1 MKPFNLHI
9 ISCLWVAIMFIGVA
23 QPQDKKTQLQADK
36 KKIEEEIEYTN
47 KLLEETKET
56 KKASLDHLVIIRN
69 KVSNRQK
76 LIETIGSEIEIVEE
90 QIAINNEII
99 KDLSKDLENLREEY
113 AKMVWFAYKNR
124 SAYNKLMFIFS
135 ASDFNQA
142 YQRMKYFSQYSEY
155 RKKQAAMI
163 TSTRRQINEAIAEL
177 ESFKHQK
184 LSLLSS
190 KEQEIAMLN
199 NEKKEQNRMI
209 EGLTDKEKE
218 LVALL
223 EEKEQAAMELQR
235 EIERIIAEEMRLA
248 AEKTGSGSSSTFSLT
263 PAEKILS
270 DNFEANMGGLPWPL
284 ERGII
289 SSYFGEHPHPLLK
302 NVKTKNNGI
311 NILTDTGTKARAVF
325 AGTVTRVMSIP
336 SYNYVVMIRHGA
348 FLSVYSNLDEVYVEK
363 GDPVEIK
370 QEIGRVFTN
379 LKDNKTE
386 LHFELWKSKTLLDP
400 AKWLAGGA
408 EF

>member
-1 MKPFNLHI
+1 
-9 ISCLWVAIMFIGVA
+9 MFIGVA

-155 RKKQAAMI
+155 RKKQGKNLKKAAI
-163 TSTRRQINEAIAEL
+163 
-177 ESFKHQK
+177 FY
-184 LSLLSS
+184 SLMFFS
-190 KEQEIAMLN
+190 KIKT
-199 NEKKEQNRMI
+199 EKK
-209 EGLTDKEKE
+209 
-218 LVALL
+218 
-223 EEKEQAAMELQR
+223 
-235 EIERIIAEEMRLA
+235 
-248 AEKTGSGSSSTFSLT
+248 
-263 PAEKILS
+263 
-270 DNFEANMGGLPWPL
+270 
-284 ERGII
+284 
-289 SSYFGEHPHPLLK
+289 
-302 NVKTKNNGI
+302 
-311 NILTDTGTKARAVF
+311 
-325 AGTVTRVMSIP
+325 
-336 SYNYVVMIRHGA
+336 
-348 FLSVYSNLDEVYVEK
+348 
-363 GDPVEIK
+363 
-370 QEIGRVFTN
+370 
-379 LKDNKTE
+379 
-386 LHFELWKSKTLLDP
+386 
-400 AKWLAGGA
+400 
-408 EF
+408 